1 MLEKMQ
7 KKQKE
12 LETYIAGLYAEAE
25 KAEAK
30 LEFVNEM
37 IEEELKDKA
46 AMPNENGSVTI
57 RI

>member
-1 MLEKMQ
+1 MVEKLQ

-12 LETYIAGLYAEAE
+12 LEDHIAGLYAEAE

-37 IEEELKDKA
+37 IDEEVKAKA
-46 AMPNENGSVTI
+46 AMPSEGGSVTI
-57 RI
+57 HI